1 MSNSAKAYFESLKGK
16 KVAFLGIGVSHKELI
31 KKFAAY
37 GAEVTLCDM
46 REMEQ
51 FDEDIEGI
59 RELGISFQLGK
70 HQFEHLERFDMVFRT
85 PGIYFGR
92 PEIQQAIAAGANI
105 TSEMEEF
112 FKLCPC
118 KIIAITGADGKT
130 TTTTLIS
137 EILARQ
143 GYTVHKGG
151 NIGRALLPIVD
162 TIQPSDV
169 AVVELSSFQLLSM
182 KQAGDITV
190 VTNVQPNHLN
200 VHKDYQEYKDAKK
213 NLILYQKPGSKTILN
228 LDNEVTR
235 EEYAPAVKGETVWFS
250 KMQMPQVGAFWD
262 RQTGKIY
269 YNDHGDI
276 HYLMNR
282 SDIKLIG
289 DHNVENYLTAIAAT
303 WGMAEVSS
311 VLAVAHEFGGVEHRM
326 EFVRQVDGVSYYNDS
341 IASSPDRT
349 IAGLKARGEK
359 VILIAGGQNKGL
371 VYDKLGP
378 VINEK
383 VKVLIVMGETA
394 DLIEQCAK
402 QAANYNA
409 AALEILHAD
418 SMEQA
423 VALARAHAHEGDVVS
438 LSPASTSF
446 DKYKNFERRGQHF
459 KQVVNALS

>member
-1 MSNSAKAYFESLKGK
+1 MSNTAKEYYEGLKGK

-31 KKFAAY
+31 HKFVAY
-37 GAEVTLCDM
+37 GADVTLCDM
-46 REMEQ
+46 REMDE
-51 FDEDIEGI
+51 FDEDIDGI

-70 HQFEHLERFDMVFRT
+70 HQFENLERFDMVFRT
-85 PGIYFGR
+85 PGIYYNR
-92 PEIQQAIAAGANI
+92 PEIQQAIQNGANI

-137 EILARQ
+137 EILAHA

-162 TIQPSDV
+162 TIAPEDY

-182 KQAGDITV
+182 RIAGDITV

-213 NLILYQKPGSKTILN
+213 NLIIYQKENSKTILN

-235 EEYAPAVKGETVWFS
+235 EEYAPAVKGELIWFS
-250 KMQMPQVGAFWD
+250 KEKMPQVGSFWD
-262 RQTGKIY
+262 MQTGKIY
-269 YNDHGDI
+269 YNDHGDTHFI
-276 HYLMNR
+276 MQR

-289 DHNVENYLTAIAAT
+289 NHNVENYLTAIAAV
-303 WGMAEVSS
+303 WGIADIGNI
-311 VLAVAHEFGGVEHRM
+311 LAVANTFGGVEHRM
-326 EFVRQVDGVSYYNDS
+326 EFVREFEGVSYYNDS

-349 IAGLKARGEK
+349 IAGLNAREEK
-359 VILIAGGQNKGL
+359 VILIAGGKNKGL

-383 VKVLIVMGETA
+383 VKVLVLMGETA
-394 DLIEQCAK
+394 QVIYESVVS
-402 QAANYNA
+402 AANYDANSIKILFA
-409 AALEILHAD
+409 ADMA
-418 SMEQA
+418 QA
-423 VALARAHAHEGDVVS
+423 VALARENAEKGDIVS
-438 LSPASTSF
+438 LSSASTSF
-446 DKYKNFERRGQHF
+446 DMYKNFERRGQHF
-459 KQVVNALS
+459 KKIVNELK